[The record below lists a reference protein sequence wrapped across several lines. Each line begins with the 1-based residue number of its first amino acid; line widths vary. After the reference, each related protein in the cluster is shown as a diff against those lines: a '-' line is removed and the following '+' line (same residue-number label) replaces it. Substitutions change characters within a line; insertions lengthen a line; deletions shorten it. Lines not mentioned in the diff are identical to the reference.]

1 MLRQTLFNMPGL
13 SRNEEI
19 ILNEYLDEYPSD
31 RSIDSILSL
40 LRANDDRIVVNKKYE
55 NRSSVSLSTMI
66 VEQLDNLNAVE
77 NNTIPNFEDA
87 GNGMMCGRRR

>member
-1 MLRQTLFNMPGL
+1 MLRQTFFNMHGL

-31 RSIDSILSL
+31 RSLDAILSL
-40 LRANDDRIVVNKKYE
+40 LRANDDRIVVNRKYE

-66 VEQLDNLNAVE
+66 VEQVDNLNAVYS
-77 NNTIPNFEDA
+77 NQTNNFEDA
-87 GNGMMCGRRR
+87 GNGILCGRRR